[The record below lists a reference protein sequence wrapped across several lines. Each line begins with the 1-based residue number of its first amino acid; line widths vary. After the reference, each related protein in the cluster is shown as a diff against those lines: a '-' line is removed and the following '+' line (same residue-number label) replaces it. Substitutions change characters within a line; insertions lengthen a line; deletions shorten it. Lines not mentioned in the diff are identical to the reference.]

1 MAENKI
7 DLDPVSHITIDAIGK
22 PGKRVFYIQAQQDF
36 QVITLLVEKVQIQT
50 LAIGIEEFLK
60 EIHQRFEEL
69 PETSG
74 DYEEEK
80 MHIQPPVDPLF
91 RVSEFGLA
99 YDSSRDVV
107 ILVARESAM
116 DEQNEENGGV
126 IQFWCTR
133 SQVHALARWGLEIS
147 TRGRPLCP
155 QCREPMDPEGHFCP
169 KKNGHKP

>member
-1 MAENKI
+1 MKKKKCI
-7 DLDPVSHITIDAIGK
+7 YT
-22 PGKRVFYIQAQQDF
+22 
-36 QVITLLVEKVQIQT
+36 
-50 LAIGIEEFLK
+50 
-60 EIHQRFEEL
+60 
-69 PETSG
+69 
-74 DYEEEK
+74 
-80 MHIQPPVDPLF
+80 PPVDPLF

-107 ILVARESAM
+107 ILVARESAI

-133 SQVHALARWGLEIS
+133 SQIHALARWGLEIS